1 MKVLNK
7 GVFFEISS
15 ILKKEWYELKHT
27 SIKFLIVMILPFVSS
42 IFVAIENGTSG
53 VLNPELNILCSFLFS
68 GFFATILIKDSITR
82 EKKETTLPMLLLS
95 NFHCRNIIVG
105 KVLFAVL
112 VGTVFQIFQI
122 LTMFTIMHLMNSPLL
137 YLFSIEVFIVLPLI
151 TFLMG
156 SVVLLI
162 STILQDE
169 KTSDFVSMLLSL
181 FVGSAALSMYIYSN
195 AILNLYIYLIYVL
208 AIVLINIGVTL
219 VLNKIVTNSMFF
231 IKK

>member
-1 MKVLNK
+1 M
-7 GVFFEISS
+7 
-15 ILKKEWYELKHT
+15 
-27 SIKFLIVMILPFVSS
+27 
-42 IFVAIENGTSG
+42 
-53 VLNPELNILCSFLFS
+53 
-68 GFFATILIKDSITR
+68 
-82 EKKETTLPMLLLS
+82 S
-95 NFHCRNIIVG
+95 NFHCRNIIIG
-105 KVLFAVL
+105 KFLL
-112 VGTVFQIFQI
+112 IGTAFQIFQI

-195 AILNLYIYLIYVL
+195 AILNLYIYMIYVL
-208 AIVLINIGVTL
+208 AIALINIGVTL